1 MIDQKNKTPLA
12 AHDLEEGAAKGAHKK
27 TPLRCIFVFDSN
39 ALQLGH
45 GWPNT
50 CARTST
56 ESASAGAGGRMGWAA
71 ALAAVFCCRFDVI
84 LSAALP
90 VSPYGNHGEN
100 KHGG

>member
-1 MIDQKNKTPLA
+1 MTEPQNKTPLA
-12 AHDLEEGAAKGAHKK
+12 AHDLAEGAAKGAHKK

-56 ESASAGAGGRMGWAA
+56 ESGSAGAGARMCWAA
-71 ALAAVFCCRFDVI
+71 ALAVVLWGRFDFI
-84 LSAALP
+84 LTAALT

-100 KHGG
+100 N

>member
-1 MIDQKNKTPLA
+1 MTEPQNKTPLA
-12 AHDLEEGAAKGAHKK
+12 AHDLAEGAAKGAHKK

-39 ALQLGH
+39 AFQLGH

-50 CARTST
+50 CARTFT
-56 ESASAGAGGRMGWAA
+56 ESVSAGAGARGWWAA
-71 ALAAVFCCRFDVI
+71 ALAVVPCSRFDVI

-100 KHGG
+100 N